1 MRHLLADAMNG
12 ASAARL
18 PRAAACLLLG
28 ALAAAGAQ
36 ANEATPAPADADAS
50 YRFGL
55 SFGEQLRRLGV
66 TNELAP
72 QDIARGVA
80 DALAGKST
88 TPEDAAR
95 LSAFIG
101 ELRQRATAR
110 NRAAARAFLDGNA
123 RDRDVRTTESGLQY
137 RVLSPGNAR
146 APTAQADS
154 EVTVHYRG
162 RLLDGTEFDSSYA
175 RGQPATFAVGGVIR
189 GWQEALVLM
198 RPGARWEL
206 FVPPDLAYGDN
217 SPPAIPPGS
226 LLLFEVELLSVSS
239 PAGTR

>member
-1 MRHLLADAMNG
+1 
-12 ASAARL
+12 
-18 PRAAACLLLG
+18 
-28 ALAAAGAQ
+28 LAAGGSLASEVTVGA
-36 ANEATPAPADADAS
+36 ADADAS

-55 SFGEQLRRLGV
+55 SFGEQLRRLGI

-80 DALAGKST
+80 DALAGKAT

-95 LSAFIG
+95 LTALIG
-101 ELRQRATAR
+101 ELRQRVIAR
-110 NRAAARAFLDGNA
+110 NRAAARSFLESNA
-123 RDRDVRTTESGLQY
+123 RERNVRTTESGLQY
-137 RVLSPGNAR
+137 RVLAPGNAR
-146 APTAQADS
+146 APAPQADS

-175 RGQPATFAVGGVIR
+175 RGQPATFSVGGVIR

-198 RPGARWEL
+198 RPGARWQL
-206 FVPPDLAYGDN
+206 FIPPDLAYGDN
-217 SPPAIPPGS
+217 SPPTIPPGS
-226 LLLFEVELLSVSS
+226 LLLFEVELISVSS